1 MFKTNLTSKVTG
13 GKEQCKKASEKE
25 FSDELSYRG
34 TSKGVTRERHSTSH
48 KVIFVENLPASF
60 DKQGLIELF
69 RKYGEITDVKFL
81 KHKTGAETGY
91 GFVEYAK
98 EENGKNAIRDLNWKA
113 IGSRRIRVSRAKP
126 STNKVSG
133 TNLYVENVPID
144 WTDEMLYSHFSKI
157 CEVTKARVLVNQKT
171 EKSRG
176 VGFVH
181 CVSNSE
187 ARKAMRRINE
197 EDCDESGLGMS
208 VKFAKI
214 PRKERNFQRAQKKEG
229 QSLLQGSS
237 KQSIR

>member
-1 MFKTNLTSKVTG
+1 
-13 GKEQCKKASEKE
+13 
-25 FSDELSYRG
+25 
-34 TSKGVTRERHSTSH
+34 
-48 KVIFVENLPASF
+48 
-60 DKQGLIELF
+60 
-69 RKYGEITDVKFL
+69 
-81 KHKTGAETGY
+81 
-91 GFVEYAK
+91 
-98 EENGKNAIRDLNWKA
+98 
-113 IGSRRIRVSRAKP
+113 
-126 STNKVSG
+126 
-133 TNLYVENVPID
+133 
-144 WTDEMLYSHFSKI
+144 MLYYHFSKI
-157 CEVTKARVLVNQKT
+157 CEITKARVLVNQRN

-197 EDCDESGLGMS
+197 EDCDENGLGMS